1 MTLPVLFLMIA
12 GHYPFTYS
20 TPYAWVIVGL
30 VLVAGGVVRHF
41 YNERHAGRD
50 DPWWTWGVAA
60 ACVLAAAVVSMTGSP
75 TARAKLGFA
84 PLQPVDVA
92 SAAVIPKQVS
102 EIIQTRC
109 SMCHAREPVWMG
121 VAAPPNGILLE
132 TPDQIVRAAH
142 EIRLQAVLTTAMP
155 PNNIT
160 QMTPAERHALA
171 DWLDLR

>member
-1 MTLPVLFLMIA
+1 
-12 GHYPFTYS
+12 
-20 TPYAWVIVGL
+20 
-30 VLVAGGVVRHF
+30 
-41 YNERHAGRD
+41 
-50 DPWWTWGVAA
+50 VAA

-75 TARAKLGFA
+75 AARAKLGFA